1 MESSEY
7 SVSSL
12 VKRIREENGQNN
24 SDPTKQEAKKPL
36 PNYARPI
43 NELTSKKAAQRR
55 YLRNQ
60 LHEELKH
67 KISYFY

>member
-12 VKRIREENGQNN
+12 VKRIREENGQKNL
-24 SDPTKQEAKKPL
+24 DPTKQEAKKPI

-55 YLRNQ
+55 
-60 LHEELKH
+60 
-67 KISYFY
+67 